1 VLAAG
6 SNERQ
11 RGEPRN
17 TFAMGTASLFNDVG
31 SEMVYPLLPA
41 FVATVLGA
49 PPVFLG
55 LIEGLAE
62 TTASLARLASGV
74 ASDKLR
80 RRKPLASAGYLLA
93 NALRP
98 VLGLAT
104 AWPHVLA
111 LRFGDRLGKGVRSA
125 PRDALLADSVPSER
139 RGVAFGWLRA
149 LDHAGAVLGPLVAL
163 GLLHAGL
170 SLREVFLLSLVPGV
184 LAVVAFGAFVRE
196 VRSASAGAGGSGR
209 VRRAGL
215 RRLPRPFLAYCG
227 IVFLFTLGNSSDAF
241 LLLRAQDQGV
251 ALLQIPLLWAV
262 FGASKSL
269 ASVPGGW
276 LSDRLGRR
284 GMIIAGYAVYAG
296 VYLGFATGP
305 GGAAVWILFVVYGLH
320 FGLVEGVEK
329 AYVADFVPEQLRG
342 SAYGLFNLAIGLG
355 ALPASVLFGV
365 IWQTLGAPSAFG
377 FGAGLAAAAAVL
389 LGLLPAERRDQRR
402 QPPLPRRPW

>member
-1 VLAAG
+1 VLAARA
-6 SNERQ
+6 SVRRRDER
-11 RGEPRN
+11 RN

-49 PPVFLG
+49 PPIFLG

-62 TTASLARLASGV
+62 STASLARLASGV
-74 ASDKLR
+74 ASDRLR

-93 NALRP
+93 SALRP
-98 VLGLAT
+98 ALALAS

-125 PRDALLADSVPSER
+125 PRDALLADSVPAER

-163 GLLHAGL
+163 GLLQAGV
-170 SLREVFLLSLVPGV
+170 SLRGVFFLSLVPGL
-184 LAVVAFGAFVRE
+184 LAVMAFTVFVRE
-196 VRSASAGAGGSGR
+196 VRSVSEGTGSSESAPR
-209 VRRAGL
+209 VSL
-215 RRLPRPFLAYCG
+215 RQLPRAFLAYCG

-241 LLLRAQDQGV
+241 LLLRAQEQGV

-262 FGASKSL
+262 FGVSKSL

-296 VYLGFATGP
+296 VYLGFAAGP
-305 GGAAVWILFVVYGLH
+305 GGAAVWVLFVVYGLH

-329 AYVADFVPEQLRG
+329 AYVADFVPEALRG

-355 ALPASVLFGV
+355 ALPASLLFGV
-365 IWQTLGAPSAFG
+365 LWQTLGAPVAFG
-377 FGAGLAAAAAVL
+377 FGAGLAAGAAAL
-389 LGLLPAERRDQRR
+389 LGLLPAGRRS
-402 QPPLPRRPW
+402 

>member
-1 VLAAG
+1 
-6 SNERQ
+6 
-11 RGEPRN
+11 
-17 TFAMGTASLFNDVG
+17 MGTASLFNDVG

-62 TTASLARLASGV
+62 TTASLARLASAV
-74 ASDKLR
+74 ASDRLR
-80 RRKPLASAGYLLA
+80 RRKPLASAGNLLA

-98 VLGLAT
+98 ALGLAT
-104 AWPHVLA
+104 AWPHVLV

-125 PRDALLADSVPSER
+125 PRDALLADSVPAER

-149 LDHAGAVLGPLVAL
+149 LDHAGAVLGPLLAL

-170 SLREVFLLSLVPGV
+170 SLRDVFFLSLVPGL
-184 LAVVAFGAFVRE
+184 LAVAAFGAFVRE
-196 VRSASAGAGGSGR
+196 ARSASAGAGDSGR
-209 VRRAGL
+209 AHRAGL
-215 RRLPRPFLAYCG
+215 RQLPRPFVAYCG

-241 LLLRAQDQGV
+241 LLLRAQEQGV

-296 VYLGFATGP
+296 VYLGFAAGP

-329 AYVADFVPEQLRG
+329 AYVADFIPEELRG

-365 IWQTLGAPSAFG
+365 IWQTLGAPAAFG
-377 FGAGLAAAAAVL
+377 LGAGLAAAAAAL
-389 LGLLPAERRDQRR
+389 LALLPAGSVGGRDQRR
-402 QPPLPRRPW
+402 HPPRPRRPW

>member
-1 VLAAG
+1 
-6 SNERQ
+6 
-11 RGEPRN
+11 
-17 TFAMGTASLFNDVG
+17 MGTASLCNDVG

-49 PPVFLG
+49 PPVLLG

-62 TTASLARLASGV
+62 STASLARLASGV
-74 ASDKLR
+74 ASDRLR

-93 NALRP
+93 NVLRP
-98 VLGLAT
+98 ALGLAT

-125 PRDALLADSVPSER
+125 PRDALLADSVPAER

-163 GLLHAGL
+163 GLLHAGF
-170 SLREVFLLSLVPGV
+170 SLRDVFFLSLVPGL
-184 LAVVAFGAFVRE
+184 LAVVAFWAFVRE
-196 VRSASAGAGGSGR
+196 TRSTSDWAGSSGR
-209 VRRAGL
+209 ARRAGL
-215 RRLPRPFLAYCG
+215 RQLPRPFLVYCG

-296 VYLGFATGP
+296 VYLGFAAGP
-305 GGAAVWILFVVYGLH
+305 GGAAVWILFVTYGLH

-329 AYVADFVPEQLRG
+329 AYVADFVPEELRG

-365 IWQTLGAPSAFG
+365 IWQTLGAPAAFG
-377 FGAGLAAAAAVL
+377 LGAGLAAAAGAL
-389 LGLLPAERRDQRR
+389 LALLPAGRGDH
-402 QPPLPRRPW
+402 

>member
-1 VLAAG
+1 
-6 SNERQ
+6 
-11 RGEPRN
+11 
-17 TFAMGTASLFNDVG
+17 MGTASLCNDVG

-74 ASDKLR
+74 ASDRLR

-98 VLGLAT
+98 ALGLAT

-125 PRDALLADSVPSER
+125 PRDALLADSVSAER

-149 LDHAGAVLGPLVAL
+149 LDHAGAVIGPLVAL

-170 SLREVFLLSLVPGV
+170 SLRDVFFLSLVPGL
-184 LAVVAFGAFVRE
+184 LAVVAFWAFVRE
-196 VRSASAGAGGSGR
+196 TRAASNPAGSSGR
-209 VRRAGL
+209 ARRAGL

-241 LLLRAQDQGV
+241 LLLRAQEQGV

-276 LSDRLGRR
+276 LSDCLGRR
-284 GMIIAGYAVYAG
+284 GMIIGGYAVYAG
-296 VYLGFATGP
+296 VYLGFAAGP

-329 AYVADFVPEQLRG
+329 AYVADFVPEELRG
-342 SAYGLFNLAIGLG
+342 SAYGLFNLAIGFG

-365 IWQTLGAPSAFG
+365 IWQTLGAPAAFG
-377 FGAGLAAAAAVL
+377 LGAGLAAAAGAL
-389 LGLLPAERRDQRR
+389 LALLPTGRR
-402 QPPLPRRPW
+402 